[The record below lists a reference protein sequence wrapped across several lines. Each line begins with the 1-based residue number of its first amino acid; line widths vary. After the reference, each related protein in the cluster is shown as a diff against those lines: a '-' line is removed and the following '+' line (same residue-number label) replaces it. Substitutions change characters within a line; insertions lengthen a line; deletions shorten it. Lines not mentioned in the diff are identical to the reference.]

1 MAQLVSV
8 GPRKRQHLVEIT
20 HRLNVVWFAMAFAGV
35 ICLSASEPQPFK
47 SAQAGDDLFTRPEI
61 RKIHIEIPEAG
72 IVELR
77 AQREWERNANP
88 DDRPSVQATIREGS
102 IVYPNVGLHLKGAQ
116 GSFRPV
122 DQNPCFTLNFDKH
135 VRSQRFHGLQKISL
149 NNSVEDPTFL
159 TEKICRELFL
169 KAGVPIPRSDFAVVE
184 LNGRPLG
191 LYTLVEGWNKQF
203 LKKHFAK
210 ADGNLYDSGFIR
222 DVTARLDQTSGEK
235 SPDQS
240 DLKALAAAALE
251 PDWERRL
258 ARLEKV
264 LDVDRFITSAAMQA
278 ITWNWDGYVMNINNY
293 RVYHDP
299 ATDKLVFLPHGLDQM
314 FSQPNGPILPRTRGL
329 VARSLLQ
336 MPEVRQQYVGRVSQL
351 MTNVYHV
358 EAITNRVRQQAARI
372 GPALAEYNPEAA
384 PTHAARVN
392 SLCARIV
399 QRARSIELQL
409 SNFALTNSTQGAT
422 PTNTLKVAR

>member
-1 MAQLVSV
+1 
-8 GPRKRQHLVEIT
+8 
-20 HRLNVVWFAMAFAGV
+20 
-35 ICLSASEPQPFK
+35 
-47 SAQAGDDLFTRPEI
+47 
-61 RKIHIEIPEAG
+61 
-72 IVELR
+72 
-77 AQREWERNANP
+77 
-88 DDRPSVQATIREGS
+88 
-102 IVYPNVGLHLKGAQ
+102 
-116 GSFRPV
+116 
-122 DQNPCFTLNFDKH
+122 
-135 VRSQRFHGLQKISL
+135 
-149 NNSVEDPTFL
+149 VEDPTFL

-203 LKKHFAK
+203 LKRHFAK

-235 SPDQS
+235 SPEQS

-264 LDVDRFITSAAMQA
+264 LDVDRFITSAAMQV

-299 ATDKLVFLPHGLDQM
+299 AKDTLVFLPHGLDQM

-336 MPEVRQQYVGRVSQL
+336 LPEVRQQYVGRLSQL
-351 MTNVYHV
+351 LTNVYQV

-372 GPALAEYNPEAA
+372 SPALAEYNPEVTS
-384 PTHAARVN
+384 THAARVN

-399 QRARSIELQL
+399 QRARNIELQL
-409 SNFALTNSTQGAT
+409 SNYALTNSVLSEPVRVRQ
-422 PTNTLKVAR
+422 

>member
-1 MAQLVSV
+1 MAQLGSV
-8 GPRKRQHLVEIT
+8 GPRKRQRFVGVAHELK
-20 HRLNVVWFAMAFAGV
+20 VVWFAMALACCIAV
-35 ICLSASEPQPFK
+35 HASDSQPLK
-47 SAQAGDDLFTRPEI
+47 LAQAGDDLFTRREI
-61 RKIHIEIPEAG
+61 RKIQIEIPEGGMAQ
-72 IVELR
+72 LR
-77 AQREWERNANP
+77 TQREWERNANP
-88 DDRPSVQATIREGS
+88 DERPSVQATIREGS
-102 IVYPNVGLHLKGAQ
+102 AVYTNVALHLKGAQ

-122 DQNPCFTLNFDKH
+122 DQNPCFTLNFDRY

-203 LKKHFAK
+203 LKRHFAK

-235 SPDQS
+235 SLEQS

-251 PDWERRL
+251 PDLDQRL
-258 ARLEKV
+258 ARLEKI
-264 LDVDRFITSAAMQA
+264 LDVDRFITSAAMQV

-299 ATDKLVFLPHGLDQM
+299 VKDKLVFLPHGLDQM
-314 FSQPNGPILPRTRGL
+314 FSQPNGPIFPRTRGL

-336 MPEVRQQYVGRVSQL
+336 VPEVRQQYVGRLSQL
-351 MTNVYHV
+351 LTNVYNA
-358 EAITNRVRQQAARI
+358 EAITSRVRQQAERI
-372 GPALAEYNPEAA
+372 SPAVLEYNREA
-384 PTHAARVN
+384 PVTYAARVN
-392 SLCARIV
+392 SLCTRIT
-399 QRARSIELQL
+399 QRARSIEFQL
-409 SNFALTNSTQGAT
+409 NHYALTNGVINEPLRTQ
-422 PTNTLKVAR
+422 